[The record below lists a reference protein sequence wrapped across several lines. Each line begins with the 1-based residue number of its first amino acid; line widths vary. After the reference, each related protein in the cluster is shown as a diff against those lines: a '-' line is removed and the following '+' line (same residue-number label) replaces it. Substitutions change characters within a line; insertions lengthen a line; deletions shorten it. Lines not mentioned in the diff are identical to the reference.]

1 MTTQTTENTPQVA
14 GAPESYSSDDLPL
27 VTQASPEPTG
37 AGQTAPGTEVES
49 PPSTTDAPPPGAS
62 PLTDPRVEE
71 AEKALAE
78 ERTRLSES
86 QRSLEEFQRKD
97 EEARFQADVTT
108 EVQKR
113 QEQLI
118 SQNWGETEARQEAQ
132 SYGRAV
138 IAEKTVASL
147 NGQLEDAGR
156 LVRAMQLEKETGI
169 PAADLLNYRTP
180 AEMERGAR
188 TRSTESKRIA
198 TLEAE
203 IVEMKKGTVPTGQSY
218 DSNNG
223 TGGMSDDQIIAAY
236 ANGDN
241 VDVTK
246 VKEAMGRLT

>member
-1 MTTQTTENTPQVA
+1 MTTQTDNTTQDA
-14 GAPESYSSDDLPL
+14 GAPESYSSDDLAL
-27 VTQASPEPTG
+27 VTQASTEPIG
-37 AGQTAPGTEVES
+37 AGQTAPGTEVEP
-49 PPSTTDAPPPGAS
+49 PPSTTDAPPPGAP

-71 AEKALAE
+71 AEKALAD
-78 ERTRLSES
+78 ERTKLGES

-113 QEQLI
+113 QDQLI
-118 SQNWGETEARQEAQ
+118 QQNWGETEARHEAQ

-138 IAEKTVASL
+138 IAERTVSSL

-180 AEMERGAR
+180 AEMERGAH
-188 TRSTESKRIA
+188 TRSSESKRIA

-203 IVEMKKGTVPTGQSY
+203 IVEMKKGAVPAGQHY
-218 DSNNG
+218 DGNQG
-223 TGGMSDDQIIAAY
+223 TGGTSDEQLIAA
-236 ANGDN
+236 AARGDA
-241 VDVTK
+241 VDMSAVQK
-246 VKEAMGRLT
+246 ALDRLP